1 MNAKRV
7 ASILRVRRLQERQAR
22 GHLATGHHIH
32 AVAALQEHETRESV
46 VACAGRRWSDTAAV
60 PELLTDRMV
69 IEAGLL
75 TASSCRVVTQQA
87 AVDVATLT
95 DAWSVTARRVDALER
110 MDERIR
116 EFDRIELDRV
126 ERAEIDD
133 LVSARHPQDAAR

>member
-22 GHLATGHHIH
+22 GHLAAGHHVH
-32 AVAALQEHETRESV
+32 AVAARDEHETREQV
-46 VACAGRRWSDTAAV
+46 RACPGRRWDDPVAV
-60 PELLTDRMV
+60 PDLLTSRV
-69 IEAGLL
+69 VVEAGLL
-75 TASSCRVVTQQA
+75 AASSRRADTEQA
-87 AVDVATLT
+87 AVDVAMLT
-95 DAWSVTARRVDALER
+95 DAWSITARRVDALER

-133 LVSARHPQDAAR
+133 LVSARHPAEAGR

>member
-22 GHLATGHHIH
+22 GHLAAGHHVY
-32 AVAALQEHETRESV
+32 AVATREEHETCEQVR
-46 VACAGRRWSDTAAV
+46 ACPGRRWNDSVPALLTGRVVIESGLLAASSRRADTA
-60 PELLTDRMV
+60 L
-69 IEAGLL
+69 
-75 TASSCRVVTQQA
+75 A

-95 DAWSVTARRVDALER
+95 DAWSIAARRVDALER

-116 EFDRIELDRV
+116 EIDRIELDRT

-133 LVSARHPQDAAR
+133 LVSARHPTDAAR